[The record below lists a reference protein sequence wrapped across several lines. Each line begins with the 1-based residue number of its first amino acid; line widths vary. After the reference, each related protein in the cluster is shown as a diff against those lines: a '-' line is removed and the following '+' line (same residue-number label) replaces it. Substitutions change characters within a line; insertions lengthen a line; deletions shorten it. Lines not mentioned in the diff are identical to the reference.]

1 MKTGKH
7 PYRNIVLITQLGIQI
22 MVPIFMC
29 LFAGIFLDK
38 YLSTGFFTII
48 LLILGVLAGGRNA
61 YILAMSSIEAEQKE
75 KEREKRERDEE
86 YK

>member
-1 MKTGKH
+1 MKRGKN
-7 PYRNIVLITQLGIQI
+7 PYRNLVLITQLGIQI

-38 YLSTGFFTII
+38 HLSTGFFTII
-48 LLILGVLAGGRNA
+48 FLILGILAGGRNA
-61 YILAMSSIEAEQKE
+61 YILAMSSIESE
-75 KEREKRERDEE
+75 KKQEEKRDEE